1 MVLICLFLAS
11 ERDCMVLLTL
21 LELDGVGLGMGCR
34 LGECKNTIHGKTYW
48 PSFKVFII
56 PC

>member
-1 MVLICLFLAS
+1 
-11 ERDCMVLLTL
+11 MVLLTL
-21 LELDGVGLGMGCR
+21 LELDGGGLGMGCR
-34 LGECKNTIHGKTYW
+34 LGECKYTIHGKAYW

>member
-11 ERDCMVLLTL
+11 EGDCMVLLTL

-34 LGECKNTIHGKTYW
+34 LGECKNTIHGKKLTGLHLRY
-48 PSFKVFII
+48 S
-56 PC
+56 